1 MAPISNDFISSSA
14 PEDWTEDS
22 ARNVA
27 TAEGL
32 TLTDDHLNV
41 LHALQEYYSHHELS
55 RINVRELHDALDEKF
70 HHKGGIKYMYSLFP
84 GGPVAQGCRLAGL
97 QLPAGAI
104 DKGGFFNSP
113 NIENPLWTAGFLCR
127 LMFDC
132 DVLSRRIMRYFVN
145 FALPSRAYQFQ
156 DMNIKLRQVELRH
169 VV

>member
-84 GGPVAQGCRLAGL
+84 GGPLHRDADWQGY
-97 QLPAGAI
+97 
-104 DKGGFFNSP
+104 NSP
-113 NIENPLWTAGFLCR
+113 
-127 LMFDC
+127 
-132 DVLSRRIMRYFVN
+132 
-145 FALPSRAYQFQ
+145 
-156 DMNIKLRQVELRH
+156 QVP
-169 VV
+169 